1 MSKSGVQGNFYLGT
15 VASVPEDGNFEIV
28 ADIPGVIRGVK
39 AFPLR
44 GDCDEPKPGDAII
57 LLGLDPEYNSYYLYW
72 KLKENDFTGFRAYG
86 KEISI
91 EEEKLVI
98 RSYSGENSEDG
109 EHEPGEEVARIQ
121 MDDKGNLVASNKAG
135 AEIKITDNGDIKT
148 SSPNEKS
155 TITLKN
161 DGNIEIETL
170 GGEISFKGGGTID
183 FGVLLNDSKLPT
195 GFLNIPAFPPPG
207 TPVAASVTSK
217 VTFIGG

>member
-1 MSKSGVQGNFYLGT
+1 MSKSGVQGNFYLGV
-15 VASVPEDGNFEIV
+15 VASIDKNDKFKIK
-28 ADIPGVIRGVK
+28 ADIPGVILGID
-39 AFPLR
+39 AYPLR
-44 GDCDEPKPGDAII
+44 GNWDEPKENDPII
-57 LLGLDPEYNSYYLYW
+57 LLGLDPEFNSYYLYW

-98 RSYSGENSEDG
+98 RSYTGENSKDE
-109 EHEPGEEVARIQ
+109 EHEPGEEVAKIQ
-121 MDDKGNLVASNKAG
+121 IDDKGNLVASNKTG
-135 AEIKITDNGDIKT
+135 AEIKITDEGDIKT
-148 SSPNEKS
+148 SSPNGIS
-155 TITLKN
+155 TITIKS

-183 FGVLLNDSKLPT
+183 FGILLNDSKLPT

>member
-1 MSKSGVQGNFYLGT
+1 MAKSGVQANFYLG
-15 VASVPEDGNFEIV
+15 VVSEVLEDFRIK
-28 ADIPGVIRGVK
+28 ADIPGIILGVN

-44 GDCDEPKPGDAII
+44 GDCDEPKVNDPII
-57 LLGLDPEYNSYYLYW
+57 LLGLDPDFNSYYLYW

-98 RSYSGENSEDG
+98 RSYTGENSKDG
-109 EHEPGEEVARIQ
+109 EHEPGEEVAKIQ
-121 MDDKGNLVASNKAG
+121 MDDKGNLIASNKTG
-135 AEIKITDNGDIKT
+135 AEIKITDKGDIKT
-148 SSPNEKS
+148 TSPNGIS
-155 TITLKN
+155 TITLKS

-183 FGVLLNDSKLPT
+183 FGILLNDSKLPT
-195 GFLNIPAFPPPG
+195 GFLNIPSFPPPG